1 MMIRKEIID
10 CINKSTDEKLHHI
23 DKRFIRTIHY
33 DDVMDIV
40 LFYLSLY
47 LKDKT
52 IKRMSTSDFYN
63 ISEVIWNKWSRE
75 KKNHKFCHL
84 NGAYCAGPG
93 PMGGTASSAEMYLLY
108 CTKLTTF
115 EDIQEFFN
123 CPKAARCGWSYY
135 RDNQVVSRTL
145 PKWRRV
151 NNFKKINQVFEL
163 AEIICREIENY
174 EAEK

>member
-1 MMIRKEIID
+1 MIREGIID

-23 DKRFIRTIHY
+23 DKRFIGTIHY
-33 DDVMDIV
+33 GDIMDIV

-47 LKDKT
+47 LKDKG

-63 ISEVIWNKWSRE
+63 VSEIIWNKWSRE
-75 KKNHKFCHL
+75 KKNKKFSHL
-84 NGAYCAGPG
+84 CGAYCAGPG
-93 PMGGTASSAEMYLLY
+93 PMGGTDSSAEMYLRY
-108 CTKLTTF
+108 YTSFICF

-123 CPKAARCGWSYY
+123 CPKEARYGWSHY
-135 RDNQVVSRTL
+135 RDNQVIPRTL

-163 AEIICREIENY
+163 AEIICQEIENH